1 MATLDGKLQ
10 EFDQMYSK
18 PPKTVGERY
27 EMTKDAIAKSVEPKL
42 ENFEGSAAKFSQL
55 IDAGAV
61 SLGQKLRKK
70 FRRGTVAA
78 KSDTEEI
85 LGKKDPEPGDAEKS
99 KEDEQV
105 SSSRTIVCNTVQ
117 LICFFLT

>member
-10 EFDQMYSK
+10 EFDLMYSK

-27 EMTKDAIAKSVEPKL
+27 EMTKEAIAKSVEPKL
-42 ENFEGSAAKFSQL
+42 ENFEGTAAKFSHF
-55 IDAGAV
+55 IDQGAV
-61 SLGQKLRKK
+61 SLGQKLRQK

-85 LGKKDPEPGDAEKS
+85 LGKKDPEPGDGEKP
-99 KEDEQV
+99 KEDEEV
-105 SSSRTIVCNTVQ
+105 STT
-117 LICFFLT
+117 